1 MMADYGGVNG
11 RVNGR
16 VNEWITK
23 GVAEKTV
30 SEIREPLRQ
39 KLIDM
44 AMLIHAN
51 PKQKKHDLAQKM
63 DVSIRTA
70 TRYLRMLQD
79 LGIAGFE
86 GAPKTGG
93 YVLNDDFLK
102 DIGQ

>member
-1 MMADYGGVNG
+1 M
-11 RVNGR
+11 
-16 VNEWITK
+16 
-23 GVAEKTV
+23 AEKKV
-30 SEIREPLRQ
+30 GEIGDAFRQ

-70 TRYLRMLQD
+70 TRYLRILQD

-93 YVLNDDFLK
+93 YVLKDDFLS
-102 DIGQ
+102 DIEQ

>member
-1 MMADYGGVNG
+1 MADY
-11 RVNGR
+11 GR

-30 SEIREPLRQ
+30 GEIGDAVRQ

-51 PKQKKHDLAQKM
+51 PNQKKHELAQKM
-63 DVSIRTA
+63 AVSIRTA

-93 YVLNDDFLK
+93 YVLNDDFLS
-102 DIGQ
+102 DIEK

>member
-1 MMADYGGVNG
+1 
-11 RVNGR
+11 
-16 VNEWITK
+16 
-23 GVAEKTV
+23 VAEKKV
-30 SEIREPLRQ
+30 GEIGDAFRQ

-70 TRYLRMLQD
+70 TRYLRILQD

-93 YVLNDDFLK
+93 YVLKDDFLS
-102 DIGQ
+102 DIEQ